1 MIGNRGRAPRGGQFH
16 SLRCASELPTARGR
30 GLGLTWLSCRA
41 YFRKRHPRPQPQP
54 RPPAVAVA
62 GTGARPRPHAAPP
75 PQINSTDKRER
86 RATTRYV
93 IPAGRTARRAKCD
106 VVVRPLRV
114 PRSDKLRTYA
124 RVTFS
129 LFLLAHFSLAL
140 RIVRRRGRERHV
152 GRVGYALS
160 YPSPLRINIA
170 SHPVIDLSSRN

>member
-54 RPPAVAVA
+54 RPPAVAMA
-62 GTGARPRPHAAPP
+62 GTRTGTGARPRPHAAPP

-129 LFLLAHFSLAL
+129 LSPCPFFSRSPHRSPPRTTRRSRRL
-140 RIVRRRGRERHV
+140 RAFISV
-152 GRVGYALS
+152 
-160 YPSPLRINIA
+160 PPPN
-170 SHPVIDLSSRN
+170 